1 MPQPD
6 QASTDGG
13 RAGLIT
19 AAVIAAICLVLALV
33 ATGLWLGERHQAS
46 DVRADR
52 ASQAELDAAYQD
64 TAVNVMTKLMTIRQ
78 ETLSEDVDEIVGL
91 IEGDFSEQFAPR
103 RDSYEDVVT
112 TTTFVADGVVS
123 PEDLDKTVAAGL
135 GLRWSFLGPFATID
149 LNAPGGV
156 ADYGAR
162 YGGFYR
168 SLAADPAPPSVWE
181 ADTLARI
188 VAAWDGG
195 PDPDPAETRARRR
208 DARLAALM
216 AHKRAQR

>member
-6 QASTDGG
+6 HASTDGG

-33 ATGLWLGERHQAS
+33 ATGLWLGERNQAA

-52 ASQAELDAAYQD
+52 ASQAELDAAYRD

-112 TTTFVADGVVS
+112 TTKVVADG
-123 PEDLDKTVAAGL
+123 
-135 GLRWSFLGPFATID
+135 
-149 LNAPGGV
+149 
-156 ADYGAR
+156 
-162 YGGFYR
+162 
-168 SLAADPAPPSVWE
+168 
-181 ADTLARI
+181 I
-188 VAAWDGG
+188 VAAAAVESAYPDKAEVIMAIDQSIGNPKAEEDQERQYRVRVTVNRHDDGVMKVSG
-195 PDPDPAETRARRR
+195 VNFIP
-208 DARLAALM
+208 
-216 AHKRAQR
+216 